1 MIMKRFVFVI
11 AAIAIC
17 TCWTNSVAA
26 TRVDDTGTIVSVPS
40 AQMRWRAFVP
50 GRAADHTVET
60 QLNVALRL
68 NLAPWLGK
76 NIRLYHRLAQDVNN
90 EVFTVTWTGQGRL
103 LPGTMRSGERVL
115 VYSGPV
121 NSATLEESIS
131 LVITADG
138 RRVVRSQS
146 LQFFFEVD
154 E

>member
-1 MIMKRFVFVI
+1 MNKLLIVI
-11 AAIAIC
+11 AALATC
-17 TCWTNSVAA
+17 ACWTSGLAA
-26 TRVDDTGTIVSVPS
+26 TRVDDTGTVVSTPS

-60 QLNVALRL
+60 QLSVALRL
-68 NLAPWLGK
+68 DLSPWSGK
-76 NIRLYHRLAQDVNN
+76 NIRLYHRLAPDTNN
-90 EVFTVTWTGQGRL
+90 EVFTATWTTQGRL

-121 NSATLEESIS
+121 TSRTLEESIL

-138 RRVVRSQS
+138 RRVARPQA

-154 E
+154 